1 MKKVL
6 VFALTALMLCAC
18 SRTPARPAS
27 NEPSAVAVA
36 LYDQE
41 DYTPTGKY
49 AGSFFGQGGS
59 VLAEFTVP
67 VPDFLLAEQQEAYV
81 DAMTLW
87 RAFTVETG
95 FELNNNR
102 MYELAGKT
110 YYRDLHY
117 DTYADF
123 ADHLRTR
130 FSYELYNALR
140 TACLPDESDGASG
153 LALTSSAL
161 YVECDTRLYVLPAQA
176 QGECPWPDSFE
187 PVQLGDTEA
196 EFLAVYPDGTQSAL
210 RMERTDTGWQFT
222 EFTAPYHLA

>member
-1 MKKVL
+1 MKKQI
-6 VFALTALMLCAC
+6 ALALAALCLCGCA
-18 SRTPARPAS
+18 RMQPA
-27 NEPSAVAVA
+27 PSSGAAHGVEIA

-49 AGSFFGQGGS
+49 TESFFGQGTS
-59 VLAEFTVP
+59 VLAEFEVP

-95 FELNNNR
+95 FDLSNNR

-110 YYRDLHY
+110 YYRDMHY
-117 DTYADF
+117 ATYADF
-123 ADHLRTR
+123 ADNLRTR

-140 TACLPDESDGASG
+140 TACLPDETDGASG
-153 LALTSSAL
+153 LALTGSAL
-161 YVECDTRLYVLPAQA
+161 YVECDTRLYVLPARA

-187 PVQLGDTEA
+187 PVRQSDTDVTFKA
-196 EFLAVYPDGTQSAL
+196 IYPDGTESTL
-210 RMERTDTGWQFT
+210 RMTRTDTGWQFT
-222 EFTAPYHLA
+222 EFTTPYHLA